1 MKSNN
6 INVYKKMSV
15 QDLEKELK
23 ALQETVFKLRFKKVV
38 EEIKDTTQS
47 KKARKQIAQI
57 KTLLR
62 QQATQE

>member
-1 MKSNN
+1 
-6 INVYKKMSV
+6 MSV